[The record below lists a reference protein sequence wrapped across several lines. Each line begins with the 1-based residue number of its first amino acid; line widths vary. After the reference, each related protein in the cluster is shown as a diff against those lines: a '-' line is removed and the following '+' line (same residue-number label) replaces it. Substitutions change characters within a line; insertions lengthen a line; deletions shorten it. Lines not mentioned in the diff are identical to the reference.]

1 MSFSDET
8 LAAYVDGEIDPAA
21 GAEIEEAARQDPRI
35 EQRIARYR
43 ALRNR
48 LQAAYATELDE
59 PVPDRLLAALQN
71 PAPRPSTAVADL
83 GTARAAKAQQSAR
96 GTAIAARW
104 RYSLAASVLIAVGA
118 GFLAWR
124 HSHPASME
132 NVDGTLIAR
141 GALATGL
148 SDQLSG
154 PAPQDTGA
162 SGSTVRIGLSFV
174 AKSGDYCRTFSLS
187 ADAGLACHRAGRWEI
202 LALEKRV
209 ASEGTDSGFRT
220 ASSAMPTKVLEAV
233 ERQMASEPLDRAG
246 EIAARGKGWNSVPR

>member
-8 LAAYVDGEIDPAA
+8 LAAYVDGELDPAA

-48 LQAAYATELDE
+48 LQAAYAAELNE
-59 PVPDRLLAALQN
+59 PVPDRLLEAVRTAQARRPTPAA
-71 PAPRPSTAVADL
+71 A
-83 GTARAAKAQQSAR
+83 G
-96 GTAIAARW
+96 AARW

-124 HSHPASME
+124 HSHPASMA

-154 PAPQDTGA
+154 PAPPGSGA
-162 SGSTVRIGLSFV
+162 SGSTVTIGLSFV

-187 ADAGLACHRAGRWEI
+187 ADAGLACRHAGHWEI

-209 ASEGTDSGFRT
+209 ASGADSGFRT
-220 ASSAMPTKVLEAV
+220 ASSAMPAKVLEAV
-233 ERQMASEPLDRAG
+233 ERQMAGEPLDRAR
-246 EIAARGKGWNSVPR
+246 EIAARSKGWNSAPR

>member
-8 LAAYVDGEIDPAA
+8 LAAYVDGELDPAA
-21 GAEIEEAARQDPRI
+21 AAEIEEAARQDPRI
-35 EQRIARYR
+35 EERIARYR

-48 LQAAYATELDE
+48 LQAAYAAELDE

-83 GTARAAKAQQSAR
+83 
-96 GTAIAARW
+96 AARW

-154 PAPQDTGA
+154 PVSSGSGP

-174 AKSGDYCRTFSLS
+174 AKSGNYCRTFSLS
-187 ADAGLACHRAGRWEI
+187 TDAGLACRRAGRWEI
-202 LALEKRV
+202 LALEKGV
-209 ASEGTDSGFRT
+209 SAEDAGSGFRT
-220 ASSAMPTKVLEAV
+220 ASSAMPAKVLEAV
-233 ERQMASEPLDRAG
+233 ERQMAGEPLDRAG
-246 EIAARGKGWNSVPR
+246 EIAARGNGWNNAPR

>member
-8 LAAYVDGEIDPAA
+8 LAAYVDGELDPAA
-21 GAEIEEAARQDPRI
+21 AAEIEEAARQDPRI
-35 EQRIARYR
+35 EERIARYR

-48 LQAAYATELDE
+48 LQAAYAAELDE

-83 GTARAAKAQQSAR
+83 
-96 GTAIAARW
+96 AARW
-104 RYSLAASVLIAVGA
+104 RYSLAASVLIGVGA

-154 PAPQDTGA
+154 PATPGAGATGP
-162 SGSTVRIGLSFV
+162 TVRIGLSFV

-187 ADAGLACHRAGRWEI
+187 ADAGLACHRAGR
-202 LALEKRV
+202 
-209 ASEGTDSGFRT
+209 
-220 ASSAMPTKVLEAV
+220 
-233 ERQMASEPLDRAG
+233 
-246 EIAARGKGWNSVPR
+246 

>member
-8 LAAYVDGEIDPAA
+8 LAAYVDGELDPAA
-21 GAEIEEAARQDPRI
+21 AAEIEEAARQDPRI
-35 EQRIARYR
+35 EERIARYR

-48 LQAAYATELDE
+48 LQAAYAAELDE

-83 GTARAAKAQQSAR
+83 
-96 GTAIAARW
+96 AARW
-104 RYSLAASVLIAVGA
+104 RYSLAASVLIGVGA

-154 PAPQDTGA
+154 PATPGSGATGP
-162 SGSTVRIGLSFV
+162 TVRIGLSFV

-202 LALEKRV
+202 LALDTRV
-209 ASEGTDSGFRT
+209 ASEGADSGFRT
-220 ASSAMPTKVLEAV
+220 ASSAMPAKVLEAV

-246 EIAARGKGWNSVPR
+246 EIAARGKGWNSAPR

>member
-1 MSFSDET
+1 MSVSDET
-8 LAAYVDGEIDPAA
+8 LAAYVDGELDPAA
-21 GAEIEEAARQDPRI
+21 CAEIEETVRRDPSI
-35 EQRIARYR
+35 AQRIARYR
-43 ALRNR
+43 SLRNQ
-48 LQAAYATELDE
+48 LQAAYADELNE
-59 PVPDRLLAALQN
+59 PVPDRFLAALRT
-71 PAPRPSTAVADL
+71 PAPRPSAAVADL
-83 GTARAAKAQQSAR
+83 QTAQKSAR
-96 GTAIAARW
+96 GTAVASRW

-154 PAPQDTGA
+154 PATPGSGATGP
-162 SGSTVRIGLSFV
+162 TVRIGLSFV

-202 LALEKRV
+202 LALDTRV
-209 ASEGTDSGFRT
+209 ASEGADSGFRT
-220 ASSAMPTKVLEAV
+220 ASSAMPAKVLEAV

-246 EIAARGKGWNSVPR
+246 EIAARGKGWNSAPR

>member
-8 LAAYVDGEIDPAA
+8 LAAYVDGELDPAA
-21 GAEIEEAARQDPRI
+21 AAEIEEAARQDPRI
-35 EQRIARYR
+35 EERIARYR

-48 LQAAYATELDE
+48 LQAAYAAELDE

-83 GTARAAKAQQSAR
+83 
-96 GTAIAARW
+96 AARW

-118 GFLAWR
+118 GFFAWR
-124 HSHPASME
+124 YSHPASME
-132 NVDGTLIAR
+132 NMDGTLIAR

-154 PAPQDTGA
+154 PVPSGSGP

-174 AKSGDYCRTFSLS
+174 AKSGNYCRTFSLS
-187 ADAGLACHRAGRWEI
+187 TDAGLACRRAGRWEI
-202 LALEKRV
+202 LALEKGV
-209 ASEGTDSGFRT
+209 SAEGAGSGFRT
-220 ASSAMPTKVLEAV
+220 ASSAMPAKVLEAV
-233 ERQMASEPLDRAG
+233 ERQMAGEPLDRAG
-246 EIAARGKGWNSVPR
+246 EIAARGNGWNNVPR